1 MQEKKCFKMRIKVT
15 SDSTCDLSPEL
26 LAKWDITLKPL
37 TVIMG
42 GHDFQDGVT
51 IVPADIFAHVAAGG
65 DLCTTS
71 AVSIAEY
78 HDFFAPFARDY
89 DALIHITIGSGFSS
103 CYQNACLAAQ
113 DFDNVRVV
121 DSQNLSTGQGLVV
134 LEICRLAAAG
144 DDADTICRK
153 MQEFTPKVEASFV
166 LHQLAYMVKGGRCSS
181 AAALGANLLN
191 LRPCIE
197 VKDGRMTV
205 VKKYRGSY
213 EKCLAT
219 YVRDRLAGREDI
231 RRDLLFV
238 THTPVEDTAFSVVME
253 TVAQCGSFDTVCET
267 VAGCTVSCHCGPG
280 TLGVLFVRK

>member
-1 MQEKKCFKMRIKVT
+1 
-15 SDSTCDLSPEL
+15 
-26 LAKWDITLKPL
+26 
-37 TVIMG
+37 MG
-42 GHDFQDGVT
+42 V
-51 IVPADIFAHVAAGG
+51 
-65 DLCTTS
+65 
-71 AVSIAEY
+71 
-78 HDFFAPFARDY
+78 
-89 DALIHITIGSGFSS
+89 
-103 CYQNACLAAQ
+103 
-113 DFDNVRVV
+113 
-121 DSQNLSTGQGLVV
+121 
-134 LEICRLAAAG
+134 CRLAGECAALEEIREKIQG
-144 DDADTICRK
+144 FIPR
-153 MQEFTPKVEASFV
+153 VEISFV
-166 LHQLAYMVKGGRCSS
+166 LEHLAYMVKGGRCSS

-205 VKKYRGSY
+205 VKKYRGSF

-238 THTPVEDTAFSVVME
+238 THTPVEDNAFSVVME